1 MNIEIEDINAI
12 IAQIDQS
19 FEDFKQGLDQAIQR
33 AGQTGQGIAR
43 NIVPVRTGHLQGSI
57 TYDTP
62 GVLISEYFTDVYYSQ
77 FVEKGTSCQAAQP
90 YMLPAFEEA
99 KEQLL
104 SGIQAL

>member
-12 IAQIDQS
+12 IAQLDQNL
-19 FEDFKQGLDQAIQR
+19 EDFKQGLDQAIQK

-57 TYDTP
+57 TYDAP
-62 GVLISEYFTDVYYSQ
+62 GVLISEYFTDVNYSI
-77 FVEKGTSCQAAQP
+77 FVEEGTQKMRERA
-90 YMLPAFEEA
+90 YMIPAYEEA

-104 SGIQAL
+104 SDIQAL